1 MDNNF
6 IEYLKQNDL
15 LDWYYNFDK
24 KERKEIIYNLKDFDY
39 YVWEK
44 IYIFQTALTKPFH
57 KRANE
62 NTLQKD

>member
-24 KERKEIIYNLKDFDY
+24 KERKEIIYNLKDFNY
-39 YVWEK
+39 CVWEK
-44 IYIFQTALTKPFH
+44 IYIFQTVLATPFH
-57 KRANE
+57 KRTNG
-62 NTLQKD
+62 N